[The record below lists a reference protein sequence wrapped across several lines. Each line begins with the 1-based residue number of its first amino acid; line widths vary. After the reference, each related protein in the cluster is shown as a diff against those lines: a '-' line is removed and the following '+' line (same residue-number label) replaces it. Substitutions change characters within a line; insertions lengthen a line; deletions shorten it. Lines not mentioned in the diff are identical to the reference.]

1 MDIQEPQHI
10 NDLVE
15 TFTNIPKNFKPGEV
29 YNIAGDD
36 YHTIKEMSDEILI
49 LTNGDEKLVSYE
61 NEEKFT
67 TLHKVSCDKAI
78 KDLNHKPK
86 VI

>member
-1 MDIQEPQHI
+1 M
-10 NDLVE
+10 
-15 TFTNIPKNFKPGEV
+15 K
-29 YNIAGDD
+29 
-36 YHTIKEMSDEILI
+36 SI

-67 TLHKVSCDKAI
+67 TLHKKVSCDKAI

-86 VI
+86 VNLKDGLKRTVNWMRSVYIEKHNKNNIIKFYD